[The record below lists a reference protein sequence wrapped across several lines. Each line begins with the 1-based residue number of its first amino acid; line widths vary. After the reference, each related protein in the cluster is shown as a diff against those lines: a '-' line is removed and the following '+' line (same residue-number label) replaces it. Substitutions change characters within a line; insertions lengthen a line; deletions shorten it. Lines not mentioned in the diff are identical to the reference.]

1 MQRKIL
7 IFFLAIMFIGGACSL
22 PSAIKPVTPQNPTLP
37 ATPIQSQAATEA
49 PTSGGSDQSGS
60 QATVQ
65 ELIPLAPNSQFDPN
79 RSSSEKPDDKNG
91 SFTINSQS
99 TINSLVKFYADEL
112 PKQSW
117 TLRYVDANSIGGV
130 TQSWK
135 KGNIYLSL
143 DFGFE
148 DGQLLIK
155 GHYHRLDPQAAQKLP
170 KDFTLPEQAELV
182 DASDNYWQVYV
193 PQDYLTVTNFFNQ
206 RFSSL
211 QWTKGTNTEQG
222 SCGGDCGNSSSSF
235 PVGVTPMPSPT
246 PDPRQSNDLFYTMPD
261 GNQIDLLINPHQNG
275 TIIYVTVTLK
285 NIASAGL
292 PKDVPIYPGAT
303 ASQIETGMAT
313 FDVNADVATIENF
326 YKTQLTA
333 AGWTPGEYSSE
344 SSDAYYQDWQKAGQ
358 GISISVSSSGGNK
371 SMLIIICS
379 TCSP

>member
-1 MQRKIL
+1 MLRKIL
-7 IFFLAIMFIGGACSL
+7 IFLLAILFIGGACSL
-22 PSAIKPVTPQNPTLP
+22 PSAIKAVTPQNTILP
-37 ATPIQSQAATEA
+37 ATPTQSQAATQA
-49 PTSGGSDQSGS
+49 PTSSGSNQSES

-65 ELIPLAPNSQFDPN
+65 ESIPLAPDSRFDPN
-79 RSSSEKPDDKNG
+79 RASSEKPDDKNG

-99 TINSLVKFYADEL
+99 TIDSLVHFYADEL

-117 TLRYVDANSIGGV
+117 TLRYVDANRMGGV
-130 TQSWK
+130 TQSWE

-155 GHYHRLDPQAAQKLP
+155 GNYHRLDPQAAQKLP
-170 KDFTLPEQAELV
+170 KDFPLPVQAELV
-182 DASDNYWQVYV
+182 DASDNYWQIYV
-193 PQDYLTVTNFFNQ
+193 PQDYLSVTNFYNQ
-206 RFSSL
+206 RSTSL
-211 QWTKGTNTEQG
+211 QWAKGTRTEQG
-222 SCGGDCGNSSSSF
+222 ECGGDCENSTSSF
-235 PVGVTPMPSPT
+235 PAGVTPMPSPT
-246 PDPRQSNDLFYTMPD
+246 PDPRRSNDLFYTMPD
-261 GNQIDLLINPHQNG
+261 GNEIDLLINPHQNG

-303 ASQIETGMAT
+303 VSQIETGMAT

-333 AGWTPGEYSSE
+333 AGWTKGENSSV
-344 SSDAYYQDWQKAGQ
+344 SSSAYFQDWQKAGQ
-358 GISISVSSSGGNK
+358 SISINVSSAGDNRSI
-371 SMLIIICS
+371 LIIICN